1 MQNHVVAHLKYKYSS
16 KNIKYELKTLS
27 LWADWRNM
35 TTENSIL
42 EFLKQNNKSSSN
54 EILQG
59 INEKKS
65 IATIK
70 RVLSKLKNEKLIISI
85 GKGKATK
92 YKISPYY
99 SLFDNIN
106 IEQYYEKEVDERKIT
121 NSFNLKLIS
130 ETLNDVNLFT
140 NEESLKLS
148 ELQGN
153 YTRNISMLSEPEY
166 KKELERLAIDL
177 SWKSSQIEGNTYSL
191 LETEQ
196 LLKEKET
203 ASGKTREEA
212 TMLLNHKDAI
222 DFVIEK
228 PDYLIPL
235 SISKIEDIHSLLTK
249 ELEVSRNIRKHRVG
263 ISGTNYRPLDNEY
276 QIRDALSSMCEL
288 VNKKDHIFEKAL
300 LTLMLISYIQPFL
313 DGNKRTARIVSNSI
327 LMNYNYCPL
336 SFRTVDSVD
345 YKKAMLLFYEQN
357 NITAFKNIFIEQFEF
372 AVKTYF

>member
-1 MQNHVVAHLKYKYSS
+1 
-16 KNIKYELKTLS
+16 
-27 LWADWRNM
+27 M
-35 TTENSIL
+35 TTESSIL
-42 EFLKQNNKSSSN
+42 EFLKQNNESSSN

-70 RVLSKLKNEKLIISI
+70 RVLSKLIDKKLIISI

-92 YKISPYY
+92 YQVSQYY
-99 SLFDNIN
+99 SLFDDIN
-106 IEQYYEKEVDERKIT
+106 IEEYYEKEIDERKIT
-121 NSFNLKLIS
+121 DSFNLNLIA
-130 ETLNDVNLFT
+130 EILNAVNLFT

-148 ELQGN
+148 ELQEI
-153 YTRNISMLSEPEY
+153 YTRNISTLSESEY

-222 DFVIEK
+222 DFIIEE

-235 SISKIEDIHSLLTK
+235 SISKIEDIHSLLIK

-276 QIRDALSSMCEL
+276 QIKDALSAMCEL
-288 VNKKDHIFEKAL
+288 VNNKENIFEKAL
-300 LTLMLISYIQPFL
+300 LSLMLISYIQPFV
-313 DGNKRTARIVSNSI
+313 DGNKRTARIVSNAI

>member
-1 MQNHVVAHLKYKYSS
+1 
-16 KNIKYELKTLS
+16 
-27 LWADWRNM
+27 M

-42 EFLKQNNKSSSN
+42 DFLKQNNESSSN

-70 RVLSKLKNEKLIISI
+70 RALSKLIDEKLIISL

-92 YKISPYY
+92 YQISPFFN
-99 SLFDNIN
+99 LFDDIN
-106 IEQYYEKEVDERKIT
+106 IEEYYEKEIDERKIT
-121 NSFNLKLIS
+121 DSFNLNLIS
-130 ETLNDVNLFT
+130 KTLNDVNLFT
-140 NEESLKLS
+140 SEESKILSALQESYTKNISTLS
-148 ELQGN
+148 EA
-153 YTRNISMLSEPEY
+153 EY
-166 KKELERLAIDL
+166 KRELERLAIDL

-212 TMLLNHKDAI
+212 TMLLNHKVAI
-222 DFVIEK
+222 DFIIEE

-249 ELEVSRNIRKHRVG
+249 ELEVSRNIRNHRVG
-263 ISGTNYRPLDNEY
+263 ISGTNYRPLDNEH
-276 QIRDALSSMCEL
+276 QIKDALSAMCEL
-288 VNKKDHIFEKAL
+288 INNKDNIFEKAL
-300 LTLMLISYIQPFL
+300 LALILISYIQPFV
-313 DGNKRTARIVSNSI
+313 DGNKRTARIVSNAI

-345 YKKAMLLFYEQN
+345 YKKAMLIFYEQN
-357 NITAFKNIFIEQFEF
+357 NITAFKKIFIEQFEF